1 MFTISWMPC
10 FISVDLLITDSSEVK
25 WTGTVDW
32 SPHDSLFASS
42 GGRMGPFA
50 AVAI

>member
-1 MFTISWMPC
+1 
-10 FISVDLLITDSSEVK
+10 
-25 WTGTVDW
+25 VDW